1 MENLDRYVSW
11 KLDIQK
17 KKEKKEKNCVRKLHE
32 NLKISRSV
40 KFEYAKKK
48 LHWKVLLARNWK
60 YMLRFVQTFFQIIN

>member
-17 KKEKKEKNCVRKLHE
+17 KKEKGNCVRKLHK

-40 KFEYAKKK
+40 KFEYAKKEIA
-48 LHWKVLLARNWK
+48 LESFAG
-60 YMLRFVQTFFQIIN
+60 

>member
-17 KKEKKEKNCVRKLHE
+17 KKEKNCVRKLHE

-40 KFEYAKKK
+40 KFEYAKKEIA
-48 LHWKVLLARNWK
+48 LESFAG
-60 YMLRFVQTFFQIIN
+60 